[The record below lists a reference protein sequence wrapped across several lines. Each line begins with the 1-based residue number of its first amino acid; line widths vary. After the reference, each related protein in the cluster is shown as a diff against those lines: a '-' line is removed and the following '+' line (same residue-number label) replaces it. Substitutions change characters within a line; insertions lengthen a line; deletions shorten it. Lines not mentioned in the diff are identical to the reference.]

1 VEEVLD
7 LQIEEKIK
15 KTKITFLKVIGI
27 VTRKDLINNFIIED
41 LWSNKE
47 AMKMHLID
55 LFQQLEEGKY
65 TMNQIILEGE
75 LETIIWIKKNLKI
88 LGMKVMELIIKMEG
102 TSIKNIMTK
111 SLRSL
116 VTIRDM
122 VNNHLVMQI
131 TMKKNIFI
139 TIIIIK
145 MNTTKIYKKESF
157 KNMKWFLQTEELTMN
172 INKQL

>member
-1 VEEVLD
+1 
-7 LQIEEKIK
+7 
-15 KTKITFLKVIGI
+15 
-27 VTRKDLINNFIIED
+27 
-41 LWSNKE
+41 
-47 AMKMHLID
+47 
-55 LFQQLEEGKY
+55 
-65 TMNQIILEGE
+65 
-75 LETIIWIKKNLKI
+75 
-88 LGMKVMELIIKMEG
+88 MKVMELIIKMEG

-157 KNMKWFLQTEELTMN
+157 KNMKWFLQTEDLTMN

>member
-1 VEEVLD
+1 MEEVLD

-75 LETIIWIKKNLKI
+75 LETII
-88 LGMKVMELIIKMEG
+88 
-102 TSIKNIMTK
+102 
-111 SLRSL
+111 
-116 VTIRDM
+116 
-122 VNNHLVMQI
+122 
-131 TMKKNIFI
+131 
-139 TIIIIK
+139 
-145 MNTTKIYKKESF
+145 
-157 KNMKWFLQTEELTMN
+157 
-172 INKQL
+172 

>member
-75 LETIIWIKKNLKI
+75 LETII
-88 LGMKVMELIIKMEG
+88 
-102 TSIKNIMTK
+102 
-111 SLRSL
+111 
-116 VTIRDM
+116 
-122 VNNHLVMQI
+122 
-131 TMKKNIFI
+131 
-139 TIIIIK
+139 
-145 MNTTKIYKKESF
+145 
-157 KNMKWFLQTEELTMN
+157 
-172 INKQL
+172 